1 MPPQLKILKQRGR
14 MKPTDLL
21 WCQCNVHPVLSCK
34 VALIR
39 CPLATRTLCD
49 PPTCTS
55 TLFSHIGH
63 CHPFRPCLAA
73 PATRHKRKLL
83 SSAWLGFQL
92 TALLQF
98 TFFALRSACC
108 MAVHARV
115 GLKLALQGR
124 AQCIRFPGFYYGL
137 LPPLDG
143 GSLAAQADLHM
154 LTVHAH

>member
-1 MPPQLKILKQRGR
+1 MRGKMPPQLKILKQRGR

-98 TFFALRSACC
+98 TFFALCSSLCMLHGCAC
-108 MAVHARV
+108 
-115 GLKLALQGR
+115 QGR
-124 AQCIRFPGFYYGL
+124 SQAGAARQATVYSLSWVL
-137 LPPLDG
+137 LW
-143 GSLAAQADLHM
+143 AAS
-154 LTVHAH
+154 TS